1 MSIPL
6 QTIIFCLPAVIT
18 FIVRR
23 RQGLLWS
30 DAGRDLGWKGASL
43 QYLGLGLLLGL
54 IPGVILLPGVEL
66 IPSEVMDNPSISNA
80 RYAEWPAT
88 VTSVLLAFVYEAV
101 YVALGEEVL
110 FRGLIGG
117 VLFRRLGFAVGNVLQ
132 ALIFLLPHLLLL
144 TVSTSLWPLLLSQL
158 LGGWLNGWLLF
169 RSESIL
175 PGWIAHSLGN
185 AFGALLFMA

>member
-1 MSIPL
+1 MTIPM

-18 FIVRR
+18 CVVRR
-23 RQGLLWS
+23 RQGRSWS
-30 DAGRDLGWKGASL
+30 EVSRDLGRRGASL
-43 QYLGLGLLLGL
+43 RYLALGLLLGL
-54 IPGVILLPGVEL
+54 IPGLILLPGAEL
-66 IPSEVMDNPSISNA
+66 IPTEFMDDPNIANT
-80 RYAEWPAT
+80 RYARWAAT
-88 VTSVLLAFVYEAV
+88 PTSFLLALLDEAV

-117 VLFRRLGFAVGNVLQ
+117 MLIRRLGFAVGNVLQ
-132 ALIFLLPHLLLL
+132 ALIFLLLHLLLL

-185 AFGALLFMA
+185 AFGALLFVT

>member
-1 MSIPL
+1 MTIPL
-6 QTIIFCLPAVIT
+6 QTIVFCLPAVIA
-18 FIVRR
+18 FIVGR
-23 RQGLLWS
+23 RQGLSWS
-30 DAGRDLGWKGASL
+30 EAARDLGWRGTSL

-66 IPSEVMDNPSISNA
+66 IPSEIMDDPNIANA
-80 RYAEWPAT
+80 RYAGWTATPA
-88 VTSVLLAFVYEAV
+88 SFLQAWLYEAV
-101 YVALGEEVL
+101 YVALGEEVF

-144 TVSTSLWPLLLSQL
+144 SVSTRLWPLLLSQF

-169 RSESIL
+169 KSEGIL

>member
-1 MSIPL
+1 MTVPL
-6 QTIIFCLPAVIT
+6 QTIVFCLPAVIA
-18 FIVRR
+18 FVVRR
-23 RQGLLWS
+23 RQGRSWTE
-30 DAGRDLGWKGASL
+30 ARRDLGWTGASL
-43 QYLGLGLLLGL
+43 QYLGLGMLLG
-54 IPGVILLPGVEL
+54 LLPGVVLLPGVAL
-66 IPSEVMDNPSISNA
+66 IPSEVMDDPNIANT
-80 RYAEWPAT
+80 RYAGWAAT
-88 VTSVLLAFVYEAV
+88 PTSFLLALAYEAF

-117 VLFRRLGFAVGNVLQ
+117 FLFRRLGFGVGNVLQ

-158 LGGWLNGWLLF
+158 LAGWLNGWFLF

-175 PGWIAHSLGN
+175 PGWIAHSLAN